1 MKDIMPVSGGYPG
14 FHCTFAVNRLSGYQR
29 RTIKMNITKRRGT
42 FIRFE
47 ELQIQMISDVIK
59 RTGERK
65 VDFFKRI
72 VETEH
77 TRIMQGT
84 SIPESVNETLGMLL
98 AQIKE
103 TNSTMKTL
111 LDNTKATRDGVNT
124 IFPATLFL
132 MRELYRLTHFIVNAF
147 IKNGVVQPQQMTAFI
162 TESNA
167 QACQSFNAFYHTVM
181 NTSSKGIVD
190 LLKKG

>member
-1 MKDIMPVSGGYPG
+1 MRDILPESGGYPG
-14 FHCTFAVNRLSGYQR
+14 LHYSFQVNRLSGYQR
-29 RTIKMNITKRRGT
+29 RAAEMNISKRRGT

-47 ELQIQMISDVIK
+47 ERHITMVSEVIK

-77 TRIMQGT
+77 TRIMQGS
-84 SIPESVNETLGMLL
+84 SITESVNETLGMLL

-103 TNSTMKTL
+103 TNSAMKTL

-132 MRELYRLTHFIVNAF
+132 MRELYRLTHFIVNVF
-147 IKNGVVQPQQMTAFI
+147 IKNGMLQPQQMTAFI
-162 TESNA
+162 AESNA
-167 QACQSFNAFYHTVM
+167 QACQSFIAFYHTVM

-190 LLKKG
+190 LLKKC